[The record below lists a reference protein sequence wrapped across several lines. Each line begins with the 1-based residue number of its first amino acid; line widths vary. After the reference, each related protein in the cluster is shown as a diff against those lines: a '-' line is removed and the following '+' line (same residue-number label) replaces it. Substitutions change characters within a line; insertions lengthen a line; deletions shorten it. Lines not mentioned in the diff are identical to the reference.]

1 MKEIGKLSPYSLP
14 LQFGRRIQGDRA
26 LLERRLSGAVFAL
39 VLLAISGC
47 ATVDF
52 DQPKAASYAAA
63 DAGDTWLGQ
72 RVAGL
77 TGDRAGESGFM
88 LLHSGVEAMAAR
100 VSLANRAELTIDAQ
114 YYLVKADT
122 AGLLF
127 LNALLNAADRGVRV
141 RLLIDDFL
149 ATGQDPKMLAL
160 DAHPNFEIRI
170 FNPFARRS
178 RFGRTINVV
187 GDFRRLNRRMHNK
200 SFIADNQVTV
210 IGGRNIG
217 SEYFAAHDRNNFED
231 LDLLGIGPMAKDVS
245 TMFDRYWNDRMAV
258 PIHHV
263 VRPPED
269 PEKAMSDMRERITAG
284 LADVS
289 AARYQGVVEGMLERE
304 RIQQDQFTWD
314 PYELV
319 YDPPEFGDKRKAAT
333 AESMV
338 PALQAAISKSEEE
351 FLLVTP
357 YFVPRRK
364 SLALFKE
371 LLDRGV
377 AVKTVTNSLAST
389 NQPIVHSGYGPKRKS
404 LLRMGVEVYELR
416 PDFEVTGLE
425 ESGVEESGGGLHAKL
440 FIIDRTELF
449 VGSFNWDPRSARIN
463 TEMGIILHSPELA
476 AGLAR
481 RITSDLKPE
490 TYQLE
495 LSDNGR
501 LRWVTWIDGEEVVY
515 TKEPHTSWWQRFK
528 VGFYRILPIK
538 EQL

>member
-1 MKEIGKLSPYSLP
+1 
-14 LQFGRRIQGDRA
+14 

>member
-1 MKEIGKLSPYSLP
+1 MY
-14 LQFGRRIQGDRA
+14 
-26 LLERRLSGAVFAL
+26 GAFFAL

-63 DAGDTWLGQ
+63 DTGDTWLGQ

-77 TGDRAGESGFM
+77 AGGRTGESGFM
-88 LLHSGVEAMAAR
+88 LLHSGVSAMAVR
-100 VSLANRAELTIDAQ
+100 VSLANRAKRTIDAQ
-114 YYLVKADT
+114 YYLVKGDS

-141 RLLIDDFL
+141 RLLIDDYL
-149 ATGQDPKMLAL
+149 ATGQDSGMLAL

-178 RFGRTINVV
+178 AFGRNINVL

-200 SFIADNQVTV
+200 SFTADNQVTV
-210 IGGRNIG
+210 VGGRNIG

-231 LDLLGIGPMAKDVS
+231 LDLLGIGPVVNDVS
-245 TMFDRYWNDRMAV
+245 SMFDRYWNDRIAV
-258 PIHHV
+258 PVHHV
-263 VRPPED
+263 VRPPGD
-269 PEKAMSDMRERITAG
+269 PETAVSELRDKITAG
-284 LADVS
+284 LEDVS
-289 AARYQGVVEGMLERE
+289 AARYQGVVESILERE
-304 RIQQDQFTWD
+304 RIQEDQFTWD
-314 PYELV
+314 PYQLV
-319 YDPPEFGDKRKAAT
+319 FDPPEFGDKKKAAT
-333 AESMV
+333 VESMV
-338 PALQAAISKSEEE
+338 PALQSAISKSEEE
-351 FLLVTP
+351 FLLVSP
-357 YFVPRRK
+357 YFVPRRR
-364 SLALFKE
+364 SLALFEE
-371 LLDRGV
+371 LRDRGV
-377 AVKTVTNSLAST
+377 AVKVVTNSLAST
-389 NQPIVHSGYGPKRKS
+389 NQPLVHSGYGPKRKS
-404 LLRMGVEVYELR
+404 LLQMGVEVYEIR
-416 PDFEVTGLE
+416 PDFEITGVE
-425 ESGVEESGGGLHAKL
+425 ESGVEASAGGLHAKL

-476 AGLAR
+476 AGLAE
-481 RITSDLKPE
+481 RITRNLKPE

-495 LSDNGR
+495 LSDTGR
-501 LRWVTWIDGEEVVY
+501 LRWTTRIDGEELVY